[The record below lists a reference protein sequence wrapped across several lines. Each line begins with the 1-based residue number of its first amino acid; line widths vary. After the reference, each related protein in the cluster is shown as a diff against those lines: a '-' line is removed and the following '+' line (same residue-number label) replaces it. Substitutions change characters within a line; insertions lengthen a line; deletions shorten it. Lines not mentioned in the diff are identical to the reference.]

1 MYILVILRCNAVG
14 SLTMMRRLKI
24 LCMSFGT
31 ASPVLRPPKTNS
43 RTLASARGGKLFVC
57 CVCGK
62 EFPSADVLRA
72 HYNFHHTAAIL
83 SLLRMN
89 PIKTYTQIFGKRVK
103 RQNNF
108 ELRFGNG
115 VVVNVR

>member
-1 MYILVILRCNAVG
+1 
-14 SLTMMRRLKI
+14 MMRRVKI
-24 LCMSFGT
+24 LCMSFGGT
-31 ASPVLRPPKTNS
+31 PPVPRPPKTNS
-43 RTLASARGGKLFVC
+43 RTLSSARGGKLFVC

-62 EFPSADVLRA
+62 EFPSADVLKA
-72 HYNFHHTAAIL
+72 HYNFQHTAAIL